1 MSQYVVTLRWYVET
15 DEAFEAE
22 SAGLSLEEKENK
34 ILDLLRH
41 RSDGSPSCGTCPTR
55 NNENFVVLDW
65 HKYFKKKEIYI
76 STDKIQD

>member
-22 SAGLSLEEKENK
+22 AAGLSLEEKENK
-34 ILDLLRH
+34 ILKMVQH
-41 RSDGSPSCGTCPTR
+41 RSDGSASCDTCPSR
-55 NNENFVVLDW
+55 NNETFVVLDW
-65 HKYFKKKEIYI
+65 YDYFKKKKIYI